1 MRRYGEEWFGR
12 NTSSL
17 REVPVDQL
25 TVTEGTLQIL
35 EISQL
40 ASVREQLTPSALFGL
55 ELFHSR
61 PLAWQRSEAVRVAL
75 QHENS
80 NTVVLTSLRA
90 AIERAT
96 ARNLIC
102 RGHRRTKIRYAR
114 LRDAIA

>member
-1 MRRYGEEWFGR
+1 MIFHRSDSNTSAIARAMMRRYGEEWFGR

-55 ELFHSR
+55 ELF
-61 PLAWQRSEAVRVAL
+61 A
-75 QHENS
+75 
-80 NTVVLTSLRA
+80 
-90 AIERAT
+90 
-96 ARNLIC
+96 
-102 RGHRRTKIRYAR
+102 KR
-114 LRDAIA
+114 LK